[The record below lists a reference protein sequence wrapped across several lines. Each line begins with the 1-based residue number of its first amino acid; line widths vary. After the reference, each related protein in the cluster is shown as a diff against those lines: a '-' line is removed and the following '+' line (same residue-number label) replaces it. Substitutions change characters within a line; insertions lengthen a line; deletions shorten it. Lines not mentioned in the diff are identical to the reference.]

1 MTTKKYEIQFLL
13 YKEIDTNVCE
23 CLHFQ
28 KKKNYKRGQWLPYE
42 HENIENDLNEW
53 KKTAIICKNIQLTLK
68 TN

>member
-1 MTTKKYEIQFLL
+1 MCVSVFISK
-13 YKEIDTNVCE
+13 
-23 CLHFQ
+23 